1 MNVVVG
7 AVLSR
12 HQVYLNFAG
21 ADARAVVNGAAM
33 LNGKQLADTTFLADH
48 AATGGVSRE
57 LFKTVVD
64 GEATGVFQGKIIV
77 QQAAQQTDGKMMSAC
92 LILSDEGQMMN
103 KPELEIFADDVAC
116 GHGATCG
123 ALDEDLLFYLM
134 QRGLPKAQAG
144 EPGWSRPSWEPP
156 SSRSATR
163 ARERL
168 WSEPSRRGSRRAADR
183 IPTGPFPSHRG
194 EGLRAPDT
202 QQVLAMNAP
211 VPNTPYDVE
220 AIRAEFPIL
229 AQKVYG
235 RPLVYLDNAASS
247 QKPRAV
253 IDAMVNCMETGYAN
267 VHRGL
272 HFMANAATEGFEGAR
287 ETTRQFLNADSTDEI
302 IFTRNATEAYN
313 LVASSMGLLGQIGE
327 GDEIILSIMEHHSNI
342 VPWHFLRERRGA
354 VIKWAPVDD
363 EGNFLVEE
371 YEKLFTPRTRM
382 VAITQMSNVLGT
394 VTPAAEIV
402 RIAHAHGVPVLLD
415 GAQRRGPP
423 AHRREGARLRL
434 LRLHRSQGLRTHRYR
449 RALRQEGMAGAPA
462 PLSGWRRDD
471 PHGEPGRDHL

>member
-1 MNVVVG
+1 
-7 AVLSR
+7 
-12 HQVYLNFAG
+12 
-21 ADARAVVNGAAM
+21 
-33 LNGKQLADTTFLADH
+33 
-48 AATGGVSRE
+48 
-57 LFKTVVD
+57 
-64 GEATGVFQGKIIV
+64 
-77 QQAAQQTDGKMMSAC
+77 
-92 LILSDEGQMMN
+92 
-103 KPELEIFADDVAC
+103 
-116 GHGATCG
+116 
-123 ALDEDLLFYLM
+123 
-134 QRGLPKAQAG
+134 
-144 EPGWSRPSWEPP
+144 
-156 SSRSATR
+156 
-163 ARERL
+163 
-168 WSEPSRRGSRRAADR
+168 
-183 IPTGPFPSHRG
+183 
-194 EGLRAPDT
+194 
-202 QQVLAMNAP
+202 MNAP
-211 VPNTPYDVE
+211 VLNTPYDVE

-415 GAQRRGPP
+415 GAQSAVHQPIDVKALDCDFFVFTGHKVYGPTGIGVLYGKKEWLERLPPYQGGGEMIRTVSQDAITYNDPPHRFEAGTPAIIEAVGLGAALEFMMGVGRDRIAAHEASLLAYAQEAPRRDELT
-423 AHRREGARLRL
+423 ADDRHRQGQGRRHRLRDEGGPCPRHRHGDRP
-434 LRLHRSQGLRTHRYR
+434 LRRRHPGRHSLRH
-449 RALRQEGMAGAPA
+449 AVADAI
-462 PLSGWRRDD
+462 RRDL
-471 PHGEPGRDHL
+471 HLSRVVRPV